1 MLRGARLSYWL
12 EIDQRVLATA
22 TGKYPTGNRE
32 WLVGGSGGAGCS
44 VGCGV
49 GGWVGCGF
57 GCGVGCGVGCG
68 AKRFSLG
75 NYRQKLQTIRIWR
88 SILRDR

>member
-49 GGWVGCGF
+49 GCWVGCVMSIEYPEKNHQEFPGF
-57 GCGVGCGVGCG
+57 ITRIPGKNYEVGVAVCRMS
-68 AKRFSLG
+68 A
-75 NYRQKLQTIRIWR
+75 
-88 SILRDR
+88 